1 MTIHHPKYAVKSSVN
16 SSKSAKANKYSS
28 TNYVQ
33 HGKKALPE
41 SEIASQAL
49 LIVGLNDVKSVS
61 QVICRV
67 SEQTSDVKLSQKA
80 QKILEHVS
88 LVAPIMCVQA
98 SAILQHE
105 RVTPVIPD
113 KWKMSF
119 VRTYMECC
127 HCFCSPHVYTSWCG
141 LMWSYLQGLTH
152 LLSSALGRWSQV
164 LGDSSYIHNPVKW
177 SSGRNLNLIT
187 HAKPRIPM

>member
-1 MTIHHPKYAVKSSVN
+1 M
-16 SSKSAKANKYSS
+16 
-28 TNYVQ
+28 
-33 HGKKALPE
+33 PE

-49 LIVGLNDVKSVS
+49 LIVGLNDVKLDS

-80 QKILEHVS
+80 QKMLEHVS
-88 LVAPIMCVQA
+88 LVAPIMYVQA

-119 VRTYMECC
+119 VRTYMECR
-127 HCFCSPHVYTSWCG
+127 HCFCSPQVYTSWCG
-141 LMWSYLQGLTH
+141 LIWSYLQGLTRFVFCFGTMIIS
-152 LLSSALGRWSQV
+152 LR
-164 LGDSSYIHNPVKW
+164 
-177 SSGRNLNLIT
+177 
-187 HAKPRIPM
+187 